1 MGREKQ
7 GGVAEEL
14 EIVSRGRG
22 TGWESKDANP
32 WRDSRGMRL
41 LQGQGGAMGVHSLRS
56 SGAFTE
62 EANQ

>member
-1 MGREKQ
+1 MT
-7 GGVAEEL
+7 L
-14 EIVSRGRG
+14 EHLKLVLPPSRSLG
-22 TGWESKDANP
+22 TPEFWVPSSNDANP
-32 WRDSRGMRL
+32 WGDSRGMRL